1 MPEAVWHLAVT
12 VEGAAAAAAAAALLD
27 GCAAALSLFETA
39 EDSDV
44 WRLDA
49 YPPQRCLDAELR
61 LRLAL
66 AAAAAGGRLVALDE
80 ERVPARDWLAE
91 TRRAFPALRIGRF
104 LVHGSHLRPPRDGA
118 IRLEIDAASAF
129 GTGEHPSTQGCL
141 LALDRLARRRRFRRP
156 CDIGC
161 GSGILAIAAARLL
174 RRGPGLRP
182 GLRQH
187 PGAAA
192 GADGA
197 RPRTGS
203 GARRGRGIVGAAAAP
218 GADRA
223 GAAPGAARAA
233 RPAHRHRRLV
243 DAGPAEGLQRRQ
255 PAVTGGEPRLAR
267 VEHRAARLALALAA
281 GLVEAFDDRRDF
293 RAAQADIGERAI
305 VERAQLGIGALAA
318 APLGKGLAGPDQPID
333 GEHDAL
339 LTVWCSATCRRLVDK
354 TLLRR
359 MQFS

>member
-1 MPEAVWHLAVT
+1 MPEAVWHLAAT

-174 RRGPGLRP
+174 RRPVAAGDID
-182 GLRQH
+182 
-187 PGAAA
+187 PGAVAV
-192 GADGA
+192 
-197 RPRTGS
+197 
-203 GARRGRGIVGAAAAP
+203 ARRH
-218 GADRA
+218 
-223 GAAPGAARAA
+223 AR
-233 RPAHRHRRLV
+233 RNGV
-243 DAGPAEGLQRRQ
+243 
-255 PAVTGGEPRLAR
+255 
-267 VEHRAARLALALAA
+267 A
-281 GLVEAFDDRRDF
+281 GLVQVECAACCRGAGRGYDLVFANILARPLAQMARDLA
-293 RAAQADIGERAI
+293 RALAPGGVAVLSGLLQRQEPI
-305 VERAQLGIGALAA
+305 VLAPHRAQRVRLVRRIV
-318 APLGKGLAGPDQPID
+318 ID
-333 GEHDAL
+333 GWS
-339 LTVWCSATCRRLVDK
+339 TLV
-354 TLLRR
+354 LRKGYSGGSQR
-359 MQFS
+359 

>member
-1 MPEAVWHLAVT
+1 
-12 VEGAAAAAAAAALLD
+12 
-27 GCAAALSLFETA
+27 
-39 EDSDV
+39 
-44 WRLDA
+44 
-49 YPPQRCLDAELR
+49 
-61 LRLAL
+61 
-66 AAAAAGGRLVALDE
+66 
-80 ERVPARDWLAE
+80 
-91 TRRAFPALRIGRF
+91 
-104 LVHGSHLRPPRDGA
+104 
-118 IRLEIDAASAF
+118 
-129 GTGEHPSTQGCL
+129 
-141 LALDRLARRRRFRRP
+141 
-156 CDIGC
+156 
-161 GSGILAIAAARLL
+161 
-174 RRGPGLRP
+174 
-182 GLRQH
+182 
-187 PGAAA
+187 
-192 GADGA
+192 
-197 RPRTGS
+197 S

-359 MQFS
+359 MQFSYAKGQCCCRAYIWRCNNREKRPRLRRTAGQERSMKAGPERRQLAQLLAAANSPLDVDATIALVGGVLAAPEEIGNSWHALVADPTPAPLAAALDALRDGLGAEDFARLPRPARLGLLREELARRGLAGFIVPRADEYQGEYVPRRGQRLAWLTGFTGSAGMAVVLSDRAALFVDGRYTLQ